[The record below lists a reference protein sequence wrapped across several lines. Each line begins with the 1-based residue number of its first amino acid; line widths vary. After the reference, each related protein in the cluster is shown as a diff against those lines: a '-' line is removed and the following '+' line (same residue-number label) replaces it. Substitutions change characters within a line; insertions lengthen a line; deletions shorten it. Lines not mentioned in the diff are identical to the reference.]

1 MRSSRAM
8 HRRRRRA
15 QPALLAC
22 LAAAIVTVAAAAAW
36 PTHRAA
42 TTAPARPAA
51 ARQTGICT
59 SSGHPK
65 LAARISAGIRKALA
79 GRSSVV
85 SLAVADI
92 PAGVSC
98 QLHQSR
104 HFHSASIV
112 KAIILGALL
121 HELGTE
127 HRDLTAE
134 QVTLTTEM
142 ITESDNAA
150 ATTLW
155 NEVGPASLQ
164 RFLSLAKMTET
175 NLGQHGYWGLTEVSA
190 HDELLLLQLFLTRNQ
205 VLDNPSRDYA
215 LDLMADVVPSQR
227 WGVPAGAPADVT
239 VHLKNGWLPDP
250 KLWVINSIGDFT
262 GRDCDYSVAILT
274 RGNPSMAYGVT
285 TVERAAKVI
294 NRDLGK

>member
-1 MRSSRAM
+1 V
-8 HRRRRRA
+8 
-15 QPALLAC
+15 LLVC
-22 LAAAIVTVAAAAAW
+22 LAAAMLTVAAAAAW
-36 PTHRAA
+36 PTHGTA
-42 TTAPARPAA
+42 TRPPARHTA
-51 ARQTGICT
+51 ARQTGICR
-59 SSGHPK
+59 SAGNPK
-65 LAARISAGIRKALA
+65 LAAQISAGIRKALA

-85 SLAVADI
+85 SLAVDDA
-92 PAGVSC
+92 PAGVTC
-98 QLHQSR
+98 QLRQSR
-104 HFHSASIV
+104 RFHSASIV

-121 HELGTE
+121 HDLGVR
-127 HRDLTAE
+127 HRDLSAE
-134 QVTLTTEM
+134 QVDLTTEM

-155 NEVGPASLQ
+155 NEVGMTSLQ
-164 RFLSLAKMTET
+164 RFLSLAKMTNT
-175 NLGQHGYWGLTEVSA
+175 RLGQHGYWGLTQVSA

-205 VLDNPSRDYA
+205 VLDNPSRAYA

-262 GRDCDYSVAILT
+262 GPGCDYSVAILT
-274 RGNPSMAYGVT
+274 RGNPSMAYGVA

-294 NRDLGK
+294 NGDLGK